1 MIRTVN
7 VIAGGFAGGGMTKLA
22 RKKHLQ
28 EVLSLS
34 WGKIKKP
41 KPSLA
46 LEIVFSSFNLE
57 GIILG
62 HDPMVI
68 SAIMV
73 NVEVKKVF
81 VDQGSSVD
89 IIFRD
94 AFNKREL
101 KNSLIGFSR
110 EKIHPE
116 GFITLHLTL
125 GS

>member
-34 WGKIKKP
+34 SGKIKKP

-46 LEIVFSSFNLE
+46 LEIVFSSFDLE

-81 VDQGSSVD
+81 IDQGNSVD

-94 AFNKREL
+94 AFNKRGL
-101 KNSLIGFSR
+101 KNSLIGFSG